1 MDKRK
6 VNYTVKMRVHVQV
19 KGGCLKRSN
28 VCLTL
33 MVCVYGGA
41 ASVDPDYVMWKQ
53 KVAPAQNGEL
63 AWLVALQ

>member
-1 MDKRK
+1 
-6 VNYTVKMRVHVQV
+6 MRVRVQV

-53 KVAPAQNGEL
+53 KVALAQNGEL